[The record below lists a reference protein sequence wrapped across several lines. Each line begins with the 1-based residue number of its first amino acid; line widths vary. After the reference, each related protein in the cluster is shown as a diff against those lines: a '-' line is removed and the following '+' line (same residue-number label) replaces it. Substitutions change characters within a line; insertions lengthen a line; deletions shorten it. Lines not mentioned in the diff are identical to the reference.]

1 MLISLSIRRNKL
13 ILIKKLQEML
23 KIKIAFLATVVLLL
37 FSCNTK
43 SKEEKTTE
51 IKTEEHQHSESETIQ
66 LNNGEKWKVD
76 DNMMLHIRNMEKDV
90 VHFDQEKST
99 NYSLLAD
106 KLKTNIDILTSNCTM
121 KGQAHDEL
129 HKWLVP
135 YIELVD
141 SFSKEKSANQFTEIQ
156 NSFLTF
162 NQYFK

>member
-1 MLISLSIRRNKL
+1 
-13 ILIKKLQEML
+13 ML
-23 KIKIAFLATVVLLL
+23 KIKIALLATVVLLL

-99 NYSLLAD
+99 NYSLLAN

-141 SFSKEKSANQFTEIQ
+141 SFSEEKSANQFTEIQ

>member
-1 MLISLSIRRNKL
+1 
-13 ILIKKLQEML
+13 ML
-23 KIKIAFLATVVLLL
+23 KIKIAFLATVILLL

-99 NYSLLAD
+99 NYSLLAN

-141 SFSKEKSANQFTEIQ
+141 SFSEEKSANQFTEIQ
-156 NSFLTF
+156 NSFKTF
-162 NQYFK
+162 NQYFQ

>member
-1 MLISLSIRRNKL
+1 MLNIKT
-13 ILIKKLQEML
+13 ILLVI
-23 KIKIAFLATVVLLL
+23 IGVVAI
-37 FSCNTK
+37 SCNTK
-43 SKEEKTTE
+43 VKDEKNVAVATE
-51 IKTEEHQHSESETIQ
+51 THEHSEGKTIQ
-66 LNNGEKWKVD
+66 LNDGKKWKVD
-76 DNMMLHIRNMEKDV
+76 DNMMIHIRNMEKDV
-90 VHFDQEKST
+90 VHFDQEKNT

>member
-1 MLISLSIRRNKL
+1 
-13 ILIKKLQEML
+13 ML

-76 DNMMLHIRNMEKDV
+76 DNMMIHIRNMEKDV

-141 SFSKEKSANQFTEIQ
+141 LFSKEKSANQFTEIQ

-162 NQYFK
+162 NEYFK

>member
-1 MLISLSIRRNKL
+1 
-13 ILIKKLQEML
+13 ML
-23 KIKIAFLATVVLLL
+23 KIKIALLSTVVLLL

-51 IKTEEHQHSESETIQ
+51 INTEEHQHSESETIQ

-90 VHFDQEKST
+90 VHFDQEKDT

-141 SFSKEKSANQFTEIQ
+141 SFSKEKSANQFIEIQ
-156 NSFLTF
+156 NSFKTF
-162 NQYFK
+162 NQYFQ

>member
-1 MLISLSIRRNKL
+1 
-13 ILIKKLQEML
+13 ML
-23 KIKIAFLATVVLLL
+23 KIKIAFLATDVLLL

-99 NYSLLAD
+99 NYSLLAN

-156 NSFLTF
+156 NSFKTF
-162 NQYFK
+162 NQYFQ

>member
-1 MLISLSIRRNKL
+1 
-13 ILIKKLQEML
+13 ML
-23 KIKIAFLATVVLLL
+23 KIKIAFLATVVLLI

-76 DNMMLHIRNMEKDV
+76 DNMMIHIRNMEKDV

-156 NSFLTF
+156 NLISKIDEMEKEGRIRILE
-162 NQYFK
+162 NNRYIGDL